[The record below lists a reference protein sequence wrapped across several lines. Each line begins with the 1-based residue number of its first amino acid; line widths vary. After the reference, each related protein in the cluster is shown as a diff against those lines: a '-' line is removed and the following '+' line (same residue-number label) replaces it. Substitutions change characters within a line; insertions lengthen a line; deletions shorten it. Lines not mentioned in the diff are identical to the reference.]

1 MSGGKGRGKKSR
13 DTTPE
18 DALVER
24 LGVTNPLL
32 AAREEATL
40 SY

>member
-1 MSGGKGRGKKSR
+1 MSEGKGRGKKSR

-18 DALVER
+18 DALVAGS
-24 LGVTNPLL
+24 GVTDPLL